1 MFLGLTFGF
10 FYQDPDEEK
19 TAEWL
24 MMRQLFLR
32 YLGTGVGLVLVLL
45 VVTVVLHTLLIYGFS
60 GIGVFL
66 KLLLNKFDK
75 LVKLARTF
83 NH

>member
-1 MFLGLTFGF
+1 MA
-10 FYQDPDEEK
+10 DDE
-19 TAEWL
+19 AAV
-24 MMRQLFLR
+24 LR